1 MKSLSLL
8 IIASLICSNCSGPKS
23 EASATDSTEVSS
35 DSISLP
41 SEDSDVNSAPENTLT
56 SDEEAEVIYEI
67 TTQPGFI
74 SDPFDFELSAE
85 TLKNILGPE
94 TQVMEEEFE
103 GGEDYSAY
111 TYVTVSCKD
120 NELKF
125 YSYSGKHFADINTS
139 RLALKKG
146 IRIGITK
153 TSFLDKMELNGDD
166 ASYANTFK
174 IYDNYGEMEFR
185 FKADTL
191 SHIYVSYEEGD

>member
-1 MKSLSLL
+1 MKSQLCL
-8 IIASLICSNCSGPKS
+8 IIVFLIFIHCSGPKP
-23 EASATDSTEVSS
+23 ETNETDSTQIAT

-41 SEDSDVNSAPENTLT
+41 SDESDVNPESENTLT
-56 SDEEAEVIYEI
+56 SENETEVIYEI

-74 SDPFDFELSAE
+74 SDPFDFELNAE
-85 TLKNILGPE
+85 TLKNLLGPQ
-94 TQVMEEEFE
+94 TQIMEQDFE
-103 GGEDYSAY
+103 GGEDYPAY
-111 TYVTVSCKD
+111 THITVTCAD

-139 RLALKKG
+139 RLPLKKG
-146 IRIGITK
+146 IQIGISK
-153 TSFLDKMELNGDD
+153 ASFLDKMELTGDD

-174 IYDNYGEMEFR
+174 IYDSYGEMEFS